1 MNLDEL
7 VLKAENLFVLPDSVT
22 RLKACMDDE
31 ASSID
36 DIGDII
42 AFDPS
47 LATQLLRVANSA
59 LYRFPNKIEHRHKSH
74 PGSGDSLHLRL
85 GTGLWRKPSIQ

>member
-7 VLKAENLFVLPDSVT
+7 VSKAENLFVLPDSVT

-47 LATQLLRVANSA
+47 LAT
-59 LYRFPNKIEHRHKSH
+59 
-74 PGSGDSLHLRL
+74 
-85 GTGLWRKPSIQ
+85 

>member
-1 MNLDEL
+1 MKESARMNLDEL

-36 DIGDII
+36 DIGDI

-59 LYRFPNKIEHRHKSH
+59 LYRFPNKNRHRHKSH
-74 PGSGDSLHLRL
+74 SGSGDSLHL
-85 GTGLWRKPSIQ
+85 